1 MGSKVYFTSFRTV
14 PGTSYLTKLRRLLK
28 AAGIETIDFEKKF
41 TAIKIHFGQPGNM
54 AYLRPNYANTVVQY
68 LKELGA
74 KVYLTDSATLYSGAR
89 DNAVDH
95 LVAASENGYNLLQVG
110 APVIIADGVKG
121 MDYAEM
127 PVVGGEE
134 CKSAKIG
141 RALADADIVISLSH
155 FKGHEQAGFGG
166 TLKNLGMGG
175 ASIEGK
181 MFLHCNGKPVVSE
194 DLCRGCKMCERDCNH
209 DAIHVG
215 EDRKAHIDYS
225 KCLGCGQCIAICAHG
240 ACGAPNDASSAI
252 MNRRIAEYT
261 KAILDGKPS
270 FHITLIMDVS
280 PECDCWG
287 SNDAAVVPNVGMACS
302 FDPVALDQA
311 CADLVLAAPRIDNSA
326 FGDKPHVHEHGNDIF
341 KHIHPDTDWQSGLEH
356 GEKIGLGTRSYELVR
371 LG

>member
-1 MGSKVYFTSFRTV
+1 MSSKVYFTSFRTQ
-14 PGTSYLTKLRRLLK
+14 PGVSYLTKLERMLK
-28 AAGIETIDFEKKF
+28 VAGIETIDFADKF

-54 AYLRPNYANTVVQY
+54 AYLRPNYANTIVNY
-68 LKELGA
+68 LTKLGA
-74 KVYLTDSATLYSGAR
+74 KVYLTDSNTLYSGNR

-95 LVAASENGYNLLQVG
+95 LWAASRNGYNLLQVA

-121 MDYAEM
+121 TDYRLM
-127 PVVGGEE
+127 PVEGGEE
-134 CKSAKIG
+134 CTHAKIG
-141 RALADADIVISLSH
+141 TAIADADIVISVSH

-166 TLKNLGMGG
+166 ALKNLGMGA
-175 ASIEGK
+175 ASVEGK

-261 KAILDGKPS
+261 KAILHGKPS
-270 FHITLIMDVS
+270 FHIAFIMDVS

-287 SNDAAVVPNVGMACS
+287 SNDAAVVPNIGMACS

-311 CADLVLAAPRIDNSA
+311 CAELVMAAPKIENSA
-326 FGDKPHVHEHGNDIF
+326 YGDKEHHHEHGEDVF
-341 KHIHPDTDWQSGLEH
+341 KHLHPDTDWQSGLEH
-356 GEKIGLGTRSYELVR
+356 GEKIGLGTRSYEFVR